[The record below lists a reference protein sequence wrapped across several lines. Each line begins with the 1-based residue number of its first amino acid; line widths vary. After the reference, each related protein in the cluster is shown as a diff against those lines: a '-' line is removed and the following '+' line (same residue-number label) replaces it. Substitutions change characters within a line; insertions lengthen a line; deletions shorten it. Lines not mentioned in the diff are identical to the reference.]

1 MKYLMF
7 FVLAAA
13 SLLLPGIVSAHPG
26 DGFSNAEHIS
36 NYDVRVSIRPDG
48 KVEVGEVIGY
58 DFASLIRH
66 GIFRDFFYI
75 KTNDAG
81 KKFAIDVSDVSV
93 VNEDN
98 APYMFSQTTEGD
110 TIQWKIGDP
119 DTTIT
124 GSHTYQINYTAAG
137 ALTYFPG
144 HDELYWNA
152 IGNAWDVPVAKASV
166 FVSIPPGKVDP
177 TDIHVDCFTG
187 VSGSTE
193 KNCTAAVVDSQG
205 VKVTTTKALQ
215 PNEGLTVVVGFPKG
229 LAAVLEPRELV
240 PFFDTLAGKIVLILI
255 AVAAFFWYIVAPV
268 VVIRK
273 WWTGGRD
280 PKPAMGEVAAW
291 FSPPQNKHHRALTP
305 AETGTLID
313 ERADL
318 RDIYASI
325 VDLARRGYLKII
337 ETKKNNFDLA
347 KMKDWEG
354 QHDVRPF
361 EIELLNGIFSGGD
374 TVSVKDLDL
383 TKTLE
388 KVKTML
394 YESLVDEKFFPSNPN
409 TLRGWYIALAVLSLI
424 IFNPVL
430 LLVSLIFGQ
439 HMPRKTLFGSEQAAV
454 ARSLKNF
461 LASQDKQ
468 LAFQAKNQMMFEKL
482 LAFAVAFGVEEIWAG
497 RFKGLGIKNP
507 DWYQSSSGTRFN
519 SMVFAHS
526 LGSGMSRSFAASI
539 AAHSSSGHS
548 SGFSSGGGF
557 SGGGGGGG
565 GGGSW

>member
-1 MKYLMF
+1 MKH
-7 FVLAAA
+7 
-13 SLLLPGIVSAHPG
+13 IVSAFLLAVFLWLPHTVYAQTG
-26 DGFSNAEHIS
+26 NVFSGTEHIGAY
-36 NYDVRVSIRPDG
+36 NVAISIRPDG
-48 KVEVGEVIGY
+48 KADVGEVIEY
-58 DFASLIRH
+58 DFASYERH
-66 GIFRDFFYI
+66 GIFRDFIYT

-81 KKFAIDVSDVSV
+81 KKYAIDVSDVTITDGESIQYPF
-93 VNEDN
+93 
-98 APYMFSQTTEGD
+98 AQSTEGD
-110 TIQWKIGDP
+110 IIRWKIGDP
-119 DTTIT
+119 NKTIT
-124 GSHTYQINYTAAG
+124 GSHTYQINYIASGT
-137 ALTYFPG
+137 LTYFPN

-152 IGNAWDVPVAKASV
+152 IGNNWDVPIAKASALV
-166 FVSIPPGKVDP
+166 TIPPGKVDP
-177 TDIHVDCFTG
+177 ADIHVDCFTG
-187 VSGSTE
+187 ISGSTE
-193 KNCTAAVVDSQG
+193 KNCTVAIVDAQR
-205 VKVTTTKALQ
+205 VKVVTTKALQ

-240 PFFDTLAGKIVLILI
+240 PFFDTLTGKIVLIIL
-255 AVAAFFWYIVAPV
+255 AVGAFFWYIVSPI

-273 WWTGGRD
+273 WLTGGRD
-280 PKPAMGEVAAW
+280 PKSAMGEVAAW

-337 ETKKNNFDLA
+337 ETQKNNFDLA

-354 QHDVRPF
+354 QHDLRAF

-374 TVSVKDLDL
+374 TVSVKALDL

-394 YESLVDEKFFPSNPN
+394 YESLVAEKFFPSNPN
-409 TLRGWYIALAVLSLI
+409 TLRGWYIALAVLSFI

-439 HMPRKTLFGSEQAAV
+439 HMPRKTLFGAEQAAV

-461 LASQDKQ
+461 LTSQDKQ
-468 LAFQAKNQMMFEKL
+468 LAFQAKNQIMFEKL

-507 DWYQSSSGTRFN
+507 DWYQSSTGTRFN

-526 LGSGMSRSFAASI
+526 LGSGMSRSFATSI
-539 AAHSSSGHS
+539 AAHSSTGHS
-548 SGFSSGGGF
+548 SGFSSGGGS

>member
-1 MKYLMF
+1 MKHIVCAFL
-7 FVLAAA
+7 LAVFLWPLHA
-13 SLLLPGIVSAHPG
+13 VSAHAG
-26 DGFSNAEHIS
+26 HEFSGTEHIDS
-36 NYDVRVSIRPDG
+36 YDVTISIGADG
-48 KVEVGEVIGY
+48 KADVREVIEY
-58 DFASLIRH
+58 DFANLERH
-66 GIFRDFFYI
+66 GIFRDFLYT

-93 VNEDN
+93 VDGESE
-98 APYMFSQTTEGD
+98 PYQFSQTTEGD
-110 TIQWKIGDP
+110 VIQWKIGDP

-152 IGNAWDVPVAKASV
+152 VGNTWNVPVAKASV

-177 TDIHVDCFTG
+177 ADVHVDCFTG
-187 VSGSTE
+187 AMGSKE
-193 KNCTAAVVDSQG
+193 KNCTAAVVDAQG
-205 VKVTTTKALQ
+205 VRVTTTEALL

-240 PFFDTLAGKIVLILI
+240 PFFDTLMGKIVLILL

-268 VVIRK
+268 VVVRK
-273 WWTGGRD
+273 WWIGGRD

-325 VDLARRGYLKII
+325 VDLARRGYIKII
-337 ETKKNNFDLA
+337 ETKKNAFDLA
-347 KMKDWEG
+347 KTKDWEG
-354 QHDVRPF
+354 QHDLRPF

-374 TVSVKDLDL
+374 TVSVKSLDIS
-383 TKTLE
+383 KTLE

-394 YESLVDEKFFPSNPN
+394 YESLVAEKFFPSNPN
-409 TLRGWYIALAVLSLI
+409 TLRGWYIALAAVSLVF
-424 IFNPVL
+424 FNPVL
-430 LLVSLIFGQ
+430 FLLAITFGQ
-439 HMPRKTLFGSEQAAV
+439 HMPRKTLFGAEQAAV

-461 LASQDKQ
+461 LTSQDKQ

-482 LAFAVAFGVEEIWAG
+482 LAFAVAFGVEEIWAE

-507 DWYQSSSGTRFN
+507 DWYQSSTGTRFN
-519 SMVFAHS
+519 SVVFAHS

-539 AAHSSSGHS
+539 AAHSSTGHS
-548 SGFSSGGGF
+548 SGFSSGGS